1 LVLVLVGLPLL
12 LRHDRGGG
20 AKTLASAFGL
30 CVAYFAVDFACR
42 NLGLQGALDAP
53 IAAWL
58 PVLFF
63 GSLGIVLYD
72 GMRT

>member
-1 LVLVLVGLPLL
+1 

-20 AKTLASAFGL
+20 ARTLASAFAL
-30 CVAYFAVDFACR
+30 CVGYFATDFVCR
-42 NLGLQGALDAP
+42 NLGLQGTLDAP

-58 PVLFF
+58 PVLVF

-72 GMRT
+72 GMRS